1 MPRHSPCALIRLTF
15 VRRNSISFASAAKL
29 TLFVESSLIPFFFLS
44 KFDPLRWARIWL
56 FVGFTYLQALQKNP
70 SLVSLQFFK
79 NYAGSIRFS
88 FSWNCISITLKFF
101 FLTVAFSL
109 LLLHSMFSFQG
120 TSSSKQTPLIPF
132 PSAPFGPAE
141 NSISLCCFSS
151 PIKTRFAGL
160 LIGLV
165 DGWVKRLNEAS
176 IWLKLHSIS

>member
-29 TLFVESSLIPFFFLS
+29 SLPVESSFIPFFFLS
-44 KFDPLRWARIWL
+44 KFDPLRWARIW
-56 FVGFTYLQALQKNP
+56 FVVLPTHKHCRKSISGFSSILQELCRLNKK
-70 SLVSLQFFK
+70 FF
-79 NYAGSIRFS
+79 

-132 PSAPFGPAE
+132 PSAPCGSAE

-160 LIGLV
+160 LICLET
-165 DGWVKRLNEAS
+165 R
-176 IWLKLHSIS
+176 